1 MSRVGRRPIPIPDG
15 VKVAVKGRQVTVSG
29 PKGTLERE
37 LHEAVQVRVE
47 EDQIVVRRLSDDRF
61 HRALHGLSRTLVAN
75 MVHGVSEGYEKVLE
89 VHGVGYRAA
98 VQGNKL
104 TLQLGYSRP
113 VEYELKEGI
122 EMSVDRQGQVH
133 VIGVRGIDKQL
144 VGQTAAEIRALKK
157 PEPYKGS
164 GIRYRGEQVRRKAGK
179 TGVSATV

>member
-1 MSRVGRRPIPIPDG
+1 MSRVGRRPIVIPNG
-15 VKVAVKGRQVTVSG
+15 VKVAVEGRKVTVSG
-29 PKGTLERE
+29 PKGELERD
-37 LHEAVQVRVE
+37 LHEAIEVDVKGDRV
-47 EDQIVVRRLSDDRF
+47 VVRRLSDDRF

-89 VHGVGYRAA
+89 IRGVGYRAA
-98 VQGNKL
+98 VQGRKL

-113 VEYELKEGI
+113 VEYEVAEGI
-122 EMSVDRQGQVH
+122 EISVDRQGQVH
-133 VIGVRGIDKQL
+133 FVDVRGIDKQL

-179 TGVSATV
+179 TGVTAAV

>member
-15 VKVAVKGRQVTVSG
+15 VKVVVEGRKVTVSG
-29 PKGTLERE
+29 PKGELERE
-37 LHEAVQVRVE
+37 LHEAVQVGIE
-47 EDQIVVRRLSDDRF
+47 EGQIVVRRPSDDRL

-75 MVHGVSEGYEKVLE
+75 MVHGVSDGYEKVLE
-89 VHGVGYRAA
+89 VRGVGYRAA
-98 VQGNKL
+98 VQGKKL

-113 VEYELKEGI
+113 VEYELKDGI
-122 EMSVDRQGQVH
+122 EISVDRQGQVH
-133 VIGVRGIDKQL
+133 FIVVKGIDKQL

-179 TGVSATV
+179 SGVTTTV